1 MKIEDAIRELMDE
14 NRQTLSPSA
23 KETLKFIFETEDGK
37 IAFDLWMDSGDRE
50 FEIPYEVDFEKLYEQ
65 TLRRSSM
72 YNDNVHKRVARVRRH
87 RVFDRICRVAAILFI
102 PLLLYIFIDGWSE
115 NDKVALSELSSEEKI
130 EMIMSCRETY
140 EPLGLEYYSPAGS
153 QVKITL
159 ADSSVV
165 TLNGDSRITLLKSF
179 NSENRYLKLE
189 GEAHFD
195 VAKNDSLGFTVNA
208 QGINIVALGTSFYVQ
223 AYPDEK
229 TVEAVL
235 LDGMIGVN
243 KEDGSD
249 EHYCHILKPNDRYV
263 YTKATECEELNTSV
277 DTKPYEAWT
286 YGELIFD
293 DTPMTEIVRKLEHFY
308 GVNIVVND
316 ERIYSYHLTASWN
329 NKSISQIMELLK
341 CSSPIVY
348 EIVQDTIII
357 DLKPIVKHIIY

>member
-37 IAFDLWMDSGDRE
+37 MAFDLWMDGGDKE
-50 FEIPYEVDFEKLYEQ
+50 FEIPYEVDFEQLYRQ
-65 TLRRSSM
+65 TLRNSGMQNESTVPKSAKVGISRAL
-72 YNDNVHKRVARVRRH
+72 D
-87 RVFDRICRVAAILFI
+87 VFYRVAAIMVI
-102 PLLLYIFIDGWSE
+102 PLLLYILIKEYSG
-115 NDKVALSELSSEEKI
+115 NDMVALSGLSDEEKI

-208 QGINIVALGTSFYVQ
+208 QGINVVALGTSFYVQ
-223 AYPDEK
+223 AYPEEK

-235 LDGMIGVN
+235 LEGMIGVS
-243 KEDGSD
+243 KDGEMVRNS
-249 EHYCHILKPNDRYV
+249 YKHILRPNERYV
-263 YTKATECEELNTSV
+263 YTKESGNEILNVEENTKS
-277 DTKPYEAWT
+277 YESWT
-286 YGELIFD
+286 YGELIFN
-293 DTPMTEIVRKLEHFY
+293 DTPMGDIINKLEHFY
-308 GVNIVVND
+308 GVDIIVKD
-316 ERIYSYHLTASWN
+316 SRIYSYHLTATWS

-341 CSSPIVY
+341 YSSPIVY
-348 EIVQDTIII
+348 EISQDTITINM
-357 DLKPIVKHIIY
+357 K

>member
-72 YNDNVHKRVARVRRH
+72 YNDNVHKRGARVRRH

-195 VAKNDSLGFTVNA
+195 VAKNDSLGFVVNA
-208 QGINIVALGTSFYVQ
+208 QGINVVALGTSFYVQ
-223 AYPDEK
+223 AYPEEK

-235 LDGMIGVN
+235 LEGMIGVS
-243 KEDGSD
+243 KDGEMVRNS
-249 EHYCHILKPNDRYV
+249 YKHILRPNERYV
-263 YTKATECEELNTSV
+263 YTKESGNEILNVEENTKS
-277 DTKPYEAWT
+277 YESWT
-286 YGELIFD
+286 YGELIFN
-293 DTPMTEIVRKLEHFY
+293 DTPMGDIINKLEHFY
-308 GVNIVVND
+308 GVDIIVKD
-316 ERIYSYHLTASWN
+316 SRIYSYHLTATWS

-341 CSSPIVY
+341 YSSPIVY
-348 EIVQDTIII
+348 EISQDTITINM
-357 DLKPIVKHIIY
+357 K

>member
-14 NRQTLSPSA
+14 NRQALSPSA

-50 FEIPYEVDFEKLYEQ
+50 FEIPYEVDFEQLYRQ
-65 TLRRSSM
+65 TLRNSGMQNESAVPKSAKVGISRAL
-72 YNDNVHKRVARVRRH
+72 D
-87 RVFDRICRVAAILFI
+87 VFYRVAAIMVI
-102 PLLLYIFIDGWSE
+102 PLLLYTLIKEYSG
-115 NDKVALSELSSEEKI
+115 NDMVALSGLSDEEKI
-130 EMIMSCRETY
+130 ESIMLSRDKC

-153 QVKITL
+153 QVKIIL

-165 TLNGDSRITLLKSF
+165 TLNGNSRITLLKSF

-195 VAKNDSLGFTVNA
+195 VAKNDSLGFVVNA

-223 AYPDEK
+223 AYPEEK
-229 TVEAVL
+229 SVEAVL
-235 LDGMIGVN
+235 LDGIIGVN
-243 KEDGSD
+243 RDDCAD
-249 EHYCHILKPNDRYV
+249 ENYCHILKPNDKYV
-263 YTKATECEELNTSV
+263 YTKSTGYEELSTSV
-277 DTKPYEAWT
+277 ITKPYEAWT

-293 DTPMTEIVRKLEHFY
+293 NTPMAEIIRKLEHYY

-316 ERIYSYHLTASWN
+316 DQIYSYHLTATWN

-348 EIVQDTIII
+348 EIVQDTITI
-357 DLKPIVKHIIY
+357 DLKPTY

>member
-72 YNDNVHKRVARVRRH
+72 YNDNVHKRGARVRRH

-195 VAKNDSLGFTVNA
+195 VAKNDSLGFVVNA
-208 QGINIVALGTSFYVQ
+208 QGINVVALGTSFYVQ
-223 AYPDEK
+223 AYPEEK

-235 LDGMIGVN
+235 LEGMIGVS
-243 KEDGSD
+243 KDGEMVRNS
-249 EHYCHILKPNDRYV
+249 YKHILRPNERYV
-263 YTKATECEELNTSV
+263 YTKESGNEILNVEENTKS
-277 DTKPYEAWT
+277 YESWT
-286 YGELIFD
+286 YGELIFN
-293 DTPMTEIVRKLEHFY
+293 DTPMGDIINKLEHFY
-308 GVNIVVND
+308 GVDIIVKD
-316 ERIYSYHLTASWN
+316 SRIYSYHLTATWS

-341 CSSPIVY
+341 YSSPIVY
-348 EIVQDTIII
+348 EISQGTITINM
-357 DLKPIVKHIIY
+357 K